1 MFHGVRNIV
10 ANLRVLLLLAMPGGE
25 GPGALP
31 NSSADTSNVRGALFA
46 LPPPPPL
53 DIHDSNAAEK
63 WKEFEQAWKNYSIAM
78 KLHQEP
84 SVQVA
89 TLLSVVGAE
98 VQIVFAMFTDWA
110 SDTDQNKIQP
120 VLQKFAAYCQPL
132 KNVPFERC
140 KFYSRMQKSGE
151 SYDHYR
157 TALRQLAEKCE
168 FESITPNQILRDKL
182 VFGIRDSKVR
192 KRLLREKNLSLEK
205 TVEICRSHETMVQ
218 QMRVVGDAGLSVADA
233 ENVNAVS
240 KKPKRGKR
248 RCSRG
253 SRNANT

>member
-1 MFHGVRNIV
+1 MHFI
-10 ANLRVLLLLAMPGGE
+10 
-25 GPGALP
+25 LP
-31 NSSADTSNVRGALFA
+31 NSSVDTSNVRGALFA
-46 LPPPPPL
+46 LPPPPRL

-132 KNVPFERC
+132 KNVPFERY
-140 KFYSRMQKSGE
+140 KFYSRMQESGE
-151 SYDHYR
+151 SYDHYQ
-157 TALRQLAEKCE
+157 TALRQLVERFE
-168 FESITPNQILRDKL
+168 FESITPNQVLHDKL
-182 VFGIRDSKVR
+182 VFGIR
-192 KRLLREKNLSLEK
+192 N
-205 TVEICRSHETMVQ
+205 TMVQ

-233 ENVNAVS
+233 GNGMLCLKSLKEGNVGPVVAQEMLT
-240 KKPKRGKR
+240 RGQIVVNFADM
-248 RCSRG
+248 SM
-253 SRNANT
+253 T

>member
-1 MFHGVRNIV
+1 MHFI
-10 ANLRVLLLLAMPGGE
+10 
-25 GPGALP
+25 LP
-31 NSSADTSNVRGALFA
+31 NSSVDTLNVRGALFA

-98 VQIVFAMFTDWA
+98 VQIVFAVFTDWA

-132 KNVPFERC
+132 KNVPFERY
-140 KFYSRMQKSGE
+140 KFYSRMQESGE
-151 SYDHYR
+151 SYDHYQ
-157 TALRQLAEKCE
+157 TALRQLVERFE
-168 FESITPNQILRDKL
+168 FESITPNQILHDKL
-182 VFGIRDSKVR
+182 VFGIR
-192 KRLLREKNLSLEK
+192 N
-205 TVEICRSHETMVQ
+205 TMVQ
-218 QMRVVGDAGLSVADA
+218 QMRVVGDAGLSIADA
-233 ENVNAVS
+233 GNGMLCLKSLKEGNVGPVVAQEMLTGGQTGVNFADV
-240 KKPKRGKR
+240 
-248 RCSRG
+248 
-253 SRNANT
+253 NMT